1 MLVKL
6 LAALGIVIALVGFA
20 TAEDVAVLLDNSKP
34 GTYLVTVDA
43 AGVVKAVP
51 LKVVRV
57 GKPSSPP
64 VDPPPTNET
73 FDEAVNRF
81 TREALANGGT
91 KTTGAGLSS
100 VYSLVS
106 SGVSDGSIA
115 PDKAFAAVKKASD
128 SVVGVQADGAKWK
141 PFRDSVGAALTKLAG
156 DGSLSTGGALDK
168 SKVAAVLQRIADAM
182 NAATGFDG
190 NPQEVSRQDPSTAG
204 ILEGIDIAKLIEL
217 IKLVM
222 ELIKL
227 FGGM

>member
-1 MLVKL
+1 MLLKL
-6 LAALGIVIALVGFA
+6 LAALGILIALVGFA

-57 GKPSSPP
+57 GKPSAPPP
-64 VDPPPTNET
+64 VDPPPKDPTAFE
-73 FDEAVNRF
+73 EAI
-81 TREALANGGT
+81 TKLAQQAITSGGS
-91 KTTGAGLSS
+91 KTTGAALAS

-115 PDKAFAAVKKASD
+115 QGKAFEAVKKASD
-128 SVVGVQADGAKWK
+128 TVISVQPDGAKWAT
-141 PFRDSVGAALTKLAG
+141 FRSEVGKALTALAA
-156 DGSLSTGGALDK
+156 DGSLA
-168 SKVAAVLQRIADAM
+168 SKAQTVAALQSIANGLNKAVGVESTPAELVAM
-182 NAATGFDG
+182 
-190 NPQEVSRQDPSTAG
+190 DPATAG
-204 ILEGIDIAKLIEL
+204 VLDGIDLAKLIEL

-227 FGGM
+227 FSGM